1 MGYNIHNYGF
11 YCYFKQLRMSLLI
24 STEGRILTSL
34 RFYSRMDKADTGGH
48 CREGE
53 VRGDQL
59 VTVFNVTARR
69 Y

>member
-1 MGYNIHNYGF
+1 
-11 YCYFKQLRMSLLI
+11 MSLLI
-24 STEGRILTSL
+24 STDGRILTSL

-59 VTVFNVTARR
+59 VTPLDAIKS
-69 Y
+69 YKLDL